1 MVTKYV
7 FNPCPSFIL
16 TSFVDGWRMGT
27 VELETNPSPT
37 GASSPF
43 PRFWSESIS
52 QPQLHAFVFVHYGM
66 VSTRYP
72 EDVLLE

>member
-27 VELETNPSPT
+27 VELETNPPPSGGDTDRRFFSLP
-37 GASSPF
+37 PF
-43 PRFWSESIS
+43 
-52 QPQLHAFVFVHYGM
+52 
-66 VSTRYP
+66 
-72 EDVLLE
+72 LE